1 MNNNEDV
8 LNIIF
13 KICDN
18 IEYKVDEDKIV
29 TIFEKQDHGIQNFF
43 RRLKFGI
50 PMYKQITLDEYC
62 STVFI
67 QIDGEKTIKEI
78 GENLDNKF
86 GQIVYPLYE
95 RLLVFLNHI
104 DIDCKYIEKIQ

>member
-1 MNNNEDV
+1 MNNNEEV

-18 IEYKVDEDKIV
+18 IEYKINEDKIV
-29 TIFEKQDHGIQNFF
+29 TIFEKQDHRIQNFF
-43 RRLKFGI
+43 RKLRFRI

-62 STVFI
+62 SAVFM
-67 QIDGEKTIKEI
+67 QIDGQKTIQEV
-78 GENLDNKF
+78 GQNLDKKF
-86 GQIVYPLYE
+86 GERVYPLYE

-104 DIDCKYIEKIQ
+104 DIDCKYIEKI